1 MATATMPWVD
11 ARPFRAHLHH
21 LMATGDLSAAE
32 VATLAGVSPRLTDA
46 LLHGRAGRA
55 LRRVSPAS
63 ARALLTVTAYQARTL
78 RSRQVPAEEPRGWLH
93 RLLEDGAALEEL
105 AATLEVDAS
114 VLAGLADGSRTWC
127 NGLLAVRL
135 VTALRAFS
143 ARAASA
149 LPERTD
155 QQQEEPEEVAPAE
168 GRVAA

>member
-21 LMATGDLSAAE
+21 LMATGDLTAAE
-32 VATLAGVSPRLTDA
+32 VATLAGVSPRLTVA

-63 ARALLTVTAYQARTL
+63 ARALLSVTAYQARTL
-78 RSRQVPAEEPRGWLH
+78 RSRQVPAQEPRTWLH
-93 RLLEDGAALEEL
+93 RLLADGAGLDELAAALEVEP
-105 AATLEVDAS
+105 S

-135 VTALRAFS
+135 VTALRASS
-143 ARAASA
+143 ARAASVQGASA
-149 LPERTD
+149 LPE
-155 QQQEEPEEVAPAE
+155 QPAPDVVPVE
-168 GRVAA
+168 GQVAA